1 MFGILTKLMELE
13 IIFFLG
19 TWITVF
25 SQISAPTRR
34 YFGGASANSLSL
46 LFVNHFVAG
55 SSRRSGLFG
64 QVVVCLETRKSEFDS
79 MIIRQDFMNNMKL
92 LRNGTVTIHSTFFPT
107 R

>member
-1 MFGILTKLMELE
+1 MELE
-13 IIFFLG
+13 INFFLG

-79 MIIRQDFMNNMKL
+79 IIIRQDFMNNMKL
-92 LRNGTVTIHSTFFPT
+92 LRNGTVTKHSTFFPT